1 MYFWKCN
8 RPELIKIHVTFLML
22 ASTIKNLYSGI
33 FCTISTL
40 FPIVQTQ
47 VIHFS
52 VLPIDASMIPP
63 PAPQPK

>member
-1 MYFWKCN
+1 MYFWKYD
-8 RPELIKIHVTFLML
+8 RPELIKIHVTVLML
-22 ASTIKNLYSGI
+22 ASTIKNLGSGV

-40 FPIVQTQ
+40 FSIVQTL

-52 VLPIDASMIPP
+52 VLLFDARMITP